1 MAIVRLVLVR
11 PENSANVGAVARV
24 VANAGLAGIDLVD
37 PCDWRTVEA
46 WRMAWR
52 SEDLLEQTREFKSI
66 GEAIGE
72 ASYVA
77 GLAGRSGMRVEP
89 ITPRQM
95 AREIA
100 ELDEDAKV
108 AVVLGCESKGLSEDE
123 LCQCQR
129 RVRIPAHPQQPSLN
143 LAQAAMIASYEIFL
157 ESGAAAEQPLERA
170 PAKEVERAYTS
181 FKESL
186 LELGFLTPENPEA
199 RFSEWRE
206 LFGRAGFTPREV
218 RILLALS
225 RKIRN
230 TARIAKSARRSPPP
244 IRT

>member
-1 MAIVRLVLVR
+1 MAIVRLVLTR

-24 VANAGLAGIDLVD
+24 VANTGLAGMDLVA

-52 SEDLLEQTREFKSI
+52 SEEVLEQAREL
-66 GEAIGE
+66 GTLEEAIGG

-89 ITPRQM
+89 ITARQM

-100 ELDEDAKV
+100 ELDEAAKV
-108 AVVLGCESKGLSEDE
+108 AIVLGCESKGLSEEE
-123 LCQCQR
+123 LCLCQR
-129 RVRIPAHPQQPSLN
+129 RVRIPAHSRQPSLN
-143 LAQAAMIASYEIFL
+143 LAQAAMIASYEVFL
-157 ESGAAAEQPLERA
+157 ASGAATEEPLERA
-170 PAKEVERAYTS
+170 PARDVERAYGS
-181 FKESL
+181 FKEAL
-186 LELGFLTPENPEA
+186 LEMGFLTPENPEA
-199 RFSEWRE
+199 RFVEWRE
-206 LFGRAGFTPREV
+206 LFGRAGLTPREV

-230 TARIAKSARRSPPP
+230 TTRIAKTARRS
-244 IRT
+244 